1 MDDLLVTDEEIM
13 EAEEMDLVEEFDLSI
28 PGDELP
34 ELPAGAAAGFAGV
47 ASGPAAVPVKE
58 GLPGAGVVSG
68 PAAVPAQEGLSGEG
82 AGNLPDA
89 VPGAEPEDVPD
100 AVPGKDSEEGP
111 GTEPGNDLEEEPDA
125 EPGIGAEEGPD
136 AGPENVLAEEDPDEG
151 LMGPPVPPAAPA
163 VPAAPVPAAPPDP
176 PAAAAA
182 SAAPEAGAPKAY
194 IRPRPDAGN
203 LSYGRR
209 AAIYLS
215 DKDEYRSMI
224 GGNRQW
230 K

>member
-13 EAEEMDLVEEFDLSI
+13 EEMDLVEEFDLSI

-34 ELPAGAAAGFAGV
+34 ELSAGAAAGFAGV
-47 ASGPAAVPVKE
+47 ASGPAAVPAQE
-58 GLPGAGVVSG
+58 GLLGAGVASV
-68 PAAVPAQEGLSGEG
+68 PAAVPAQEGLPEAGVASGPVAVPAQERRPEEG
-82 AGNLPDA
+82 AGNLPD
-89 VPGAEPEDVPD
+89 VLQEAEPEDVPD
-100 AVPGKDSEEGP
+100 AEPGAVPGNDSEEGSDV
-111 GTEPGNDLEEEPDA
+111 E
-125 EPGIGAEEGPD
+125 
-136 AGPENVLAEEDPDEG
+136 PENVLAEEDPDEG

-163 VPAAPVPAAPPDP
+163 VPAVPVPAAPPDP
-176 PAAAAA
+176 ASAAAA
-182 SAAPEAGAPKAY
+182 SAAPEVAAPKAY
-194 IRPRPDAGN
+194 VRPRPDAGN

>member
-1 MDDLLVTDEEIM
+1 MDDLLVTDKEIM

-34 ELPAGAAAGFAGV
+34 ELPAGAAAGFAGA
-47 ASGPAAVPVKE
+47 ASE
-58 GLPGAGVVSG
+58 
-68 PAAVPAQEGLSGEG
+68 PAAVPAQERRPEEG
-82 AGNLPDA
+82 AGNLPD
-89 VPGAEPEDVPD
+89 VLPEV
-100 AVPGKDSEEGP
+100 GS
-111 GTEPGNDLEEEPDA
+111 GNVPDA
-125 EPGIGAEEGPD
+125 EPGAVPGNDPEEGSD
-136 AGPENVLAEEDPDEG
+136 AGPESVFVEEEPDGG
-151 LMGPPVPPAAPA
+151 LMGPPAPPAAPA
-163 VPAAPVPAAPPDP
+163 VPAASVPAAPPVP

-182 SAAPEAGAPKAY
+182 SAAPEAAAPKAY
-194 IRPRPDAGN
+194 VRPRPDAGN